1 MVPKRCAS
9 TRAFRKQPQ
18 VLLVVEMAWSTGAA
32 TPNYHPVAHG
42 ASRTLYS
49 KGYRAITCRYIQMKE
64 QLRLLYQLRG
74 NCSHST
80 ERLALYKAQSSRQ
93 KGGFKCDLPASSNQ
107 LPRLL
112 RSVWGSLWRLWEGLK
127 QGTDRLKTAGTFLEF
142 LVSSAPLL

>member
-1 MVPKRCAS
+1 M
-9 TRAFRKQPQ
+9 
-18 VLLVVEMAWSTGAA
+18 LVVEMAWSTGAA

-42 ASRTLYS
+42 ASRTHYS
-49 KGYRAITCRYIQMKE
+49 KGYRAITCRYIQMTE

-80 ERLALYKAQSSRQ
+80 ERLALYKAQSSHQ

-112 RSVWGSLWRLWEGLK
+112 RSKCLGVSMKTLRGPEAG
-127 QGTDRLKTAGTFLEF
+127 DRQTEDSRDIPGVPGIICTP
-142 LVSSAPLL
+142 PLRGIL